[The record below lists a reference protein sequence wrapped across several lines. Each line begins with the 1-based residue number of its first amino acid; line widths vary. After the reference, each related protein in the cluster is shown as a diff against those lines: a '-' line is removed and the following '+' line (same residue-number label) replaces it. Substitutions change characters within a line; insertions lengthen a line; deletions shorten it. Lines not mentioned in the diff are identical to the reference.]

1 MFQLVKEKTAKY
13 KALDPFR
20 IINPTE
26 KRVDKIK
33 KSNDPGPDTYKVAE
47 QTDKNRLRASISNK
61 FVQQAKINYMQKHL
75 RNKKFVPGV
84 GHYQKDK
91 NIEVLSAPVTS
102 LRVRRK

>member
-1 MFQLVKEKTAKY
+1 MKANRPKICGFYDQKDVKASIFESLETSKKFVPAPSKYESRGKSMFQLVKEKTAKY

-47 QTDKNRLRASISNK
+47 
-61 FVQQAKINYMQKHL
+61 
-75 RNKKFVPGV
+75 
-84 GHYQKDK
+84 
-91 NIEVLSAPVTS
+91 
-102 LRVRRK
+102 